1 MKALTIPLESIA
13 TDSSGWWVICGDWID
28 EVDTTIKVI
37 KENIIDTDTYD
48 FCSGLDPYEKKFRLT
63 FSDLDL

>member
-1 MKALTIPLESIA
+1 MKALTIALESIA

-37 KENIIDTDTYD
+37 QENIIDTDPYN
-48 FCSGLDPYEKKFRLT
+48 FCSSPDPNEKN
-63 FSDLDL
+63 